1 MTTYFDGIFKF
12 EKCYILTSE
21 QASRDTR
28 NTKSK
33 GRSVK
38 YLSPKTY
45 SKMEFRM
52 LNDQVSFPTT

>member
-1 MTTYFDGIFKF
+1 MIFLNLKNVD
-12 EKCYILTSE
+12 ILTSK
-21 QASRDTR
+21 QASPDKP

-33 GRSVK
+33 GRSIK

-45 SKMEFRM
+45 SKMEYRM